1 MIISAEK
8 TLDKIQHAFMIKKYK
23 KKSQESGYRGN
34 LIILKAIYDK
44 SIANITL
51 TGENL
56 TCLIN
61 ILSGNLKFNNEH
73 CNTGIHD
80 LEYNCQFL
88 FNM

>member
-1 MIISAEK
+1 MFISVRSYFNSNSKENH
-8 TLDKIQHAFMIKKYK
+8 KIVRVLTNPLLQLSFIP
-23 KKSQESGYRGN
+23 
-34 LIILKAIYDK
+34 
-44 SIANITL
+44 L

-88 FNM
+88 FNMRGGKIIK